1 MILYKHIKN
10 SLSLLLVLT
19 CLTLLRGC
27 NISNKTT
34 FEPSP
39 AKWAL
44 EQSVGTD
51 MVTLD
56 YASDDTVIF
65 HDYFGLFIYD
75 LNKLEII
82 RSIDLQEIDCSMTQG
97 DDYCE
102 ITVSNDGC
110 TIQLHN
116 INSDDMYLY
125 SVNTNTLQ
133 QAKYKPMNNSFKDKL
148 IPIETL
154 TDNPNAN
161 FSYGAV
167 QFGADDYGYIT
178 TYDFTIGT
186 LDYVRND
193 TAYSLFSFEK

>member
-75 LNKLEII
+75 LNELQII
-82 RSIDLQEIDCSMTQG
+82 RSVDLQEIDCSMTQG

-102 ITVSNDGC
+102 VTVSNDGS

-116 INSDDMYLY
+116 INSEDMYLY
-125 SVNTNTLQ
+125 SVNTNTFQ
-133 QAKYKPMNNSFKDKL
+133 KAKYKPMSNSFKDKL

-154 TDNPNAN
+154 TNNPNAN
-161 FSYGAV
+161 LSYGAV
-167 QFGADDYGYIT
+167 QFGANDYGYIA

-186 LDYVRND
+186 LDYIRND